1 MYNQF
6 QAIRIF
12 FKNSYA
18 STNQTLNIDKPTLL
32 KPDEVEGFFDQIG
45 RNTSYILHPEE
56 TLANNFVFLITE
68 KKDLKNPEIPKKIK
82 LVFEKLDSKKN

>member
-1 MYNQF
+1 MP
-6 QAIRIF
+6 IDI
-12 FKNSYA
+12 KT
-18 STNQTLNIDKPTLL
+18 TNPILNNDKPKLL
-32 KPDEVEGFFDQIG
+32 KPDEVEGFFEQIG

-82 LVFEKLDSKKN
+82 LVFEKLNPKKN

>member
-1 MYNQF
+1 MP
-6 QAIRIF
+6 IDI
-12 FKNSYA
+12 K
-18 STNQTLNIDKPTLL
+18 TTKPILNNDKPTRL
-32 KPDEVEGFFDQIG
+32 KPDEAEGFFEQIG

-68 KKDLKNPEIPKKIK
+68 KKDLKNLEIPKKIK